1 MGEEALITLIKAFGI
16 PAALSVALVVSLW
29 KGFSW
34 FAVKVIEPLTA
45 RQLKF
50 LDDLDK
56 AFDRQAQ
63 AIDSV
68 QRAVDSI
75 RDTLKSQELL
85 LQRLLTN
92 GDRKT
97 QG

>member
-1 MGEEALITLIKAFGI
+1 MGEEALLTLVKAFGI
-16 PAALSVALVVSLW
+16 PTALSVALVVSLW
-29 KGFSW
+29 RGFSW
-34 FAVKVIEPLTA
+34 FATKVIEPLTA

-56 AFDRQAQ
+56 SFDRQAQ

-75 RDTLKSQELL
+75 RDTLKSQEML
-85 LQRLLTN
+85 LQRLLSN
-92 GDRKT
+92 GDSKT
-97 QG
+97 KV

>member
-1 MGEEALITLIKAFGI
+1 MGEEAFIALVKSFGVQAALAIALIVSMWRAFGWL
-16 PAALSVALVVSLW
+16 ATN
-29 KGFSW
+29 
-34 FAVKVIEPLTA
+34 VITPLTT

-56 AFDRQAQ
+56 AFEQQAA
-63 AIDSV
+63 AINSV

-75 RDTLKSQELL
+75 RDTLKKQELL
-85 LQRLLTN
+85 LQRHFN
-92 GDRKT
+92 GDRH